1 MASMA
6 IAWQLPKPDHDG
18 KAYGPIINSVTNATM
33 RHLTAHLTSITTQ
46 PYVLYDIVFT

>member
-18 KAYGPIINSVTNATM
+18 KAYGPIINIVANATM
-33 RHLTAHLTSITTQ
+33 LHLTAHLTSTTAQ
-46 PYVLYDIVFT
+46 PCVLYDIVLT